1 MQTAL
6 YALPTHIFE
15 TRRPSLHRK
24 RHLIVCFVSL
34 LALES
39 MERKAPEALQAPVSV
54 GDPGVVM
61 CAGKSHFAAVD
72 GQSR

>member
-1 MQTAL
+1 M
-6 YALPTHIFE
+6 
-15 TRRPSLHRK
+15 
-24 RHLIVCFVSL
+24 CFVSL